1 MENKGLNCEI
11 IKEGIII
18 IIVKNNG
25 DLNQDASYEGSK
37 KQSNFSYAVKEVPTG
52 FPGWL
57 ELMWKIIKG
66 IKIDLHLFPKKLEK

>member
-1 MENKGLNCEI
+1 MENKGLNCQI

-37 KQSNFSYAVKEVPTG
+37 KQSNS
-52 FPGWL
+52 L
-57 ELMWKIIKG
+57 IL
-66 IKIDLHLFPKKLEK
+66 